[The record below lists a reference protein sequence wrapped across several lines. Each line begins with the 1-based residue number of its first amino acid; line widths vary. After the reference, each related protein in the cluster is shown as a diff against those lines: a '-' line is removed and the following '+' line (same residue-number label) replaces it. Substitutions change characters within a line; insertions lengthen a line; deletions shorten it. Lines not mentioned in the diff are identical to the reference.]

1 MPAPEPSSRPHP
13 PRVAYLVSQYPKLSH
28 AFIEREIRA
37 LRERGAVV
45 RTFSVRPTPEREL
58 LSQRDRDEAATT
70 TVLLPSPGR
79 LLLAQLPLLARDP
92 RAVARSLLRAVRTGA
107 PTLRSRLWQAFYAL
121 EAGVLVQQMQ
131 ASGLRH
137 VHVHLANN
145 GADVARLAVPLGHE
159 LYGGEWSWSLA
170 MHGPTEFS
178 DVTGYDLAA
187 KARAASFVACITDYC
202 RSQLMAVVDPSHWA
216 KLGLVRM
223 SVDAD
228 RFAVAHRD
236 TSPDRPLR
244 VLYVGRLVP
253 EKGPHVLVEAV
264 SMLPA
269 GSVEVRV
276 VGDGPLR
283 EALQQ
288 DVDARGLGAA
298 VTLVGPLGQ
307 EDLPAQ
313 YAWADVFT
321 LPSFAEGLPVV
332 IMEALASGC
341 VVVTTRIAGI
351 PELVE
356 DGVTG
361 VLVAPGRAEALAE
374 ALVDVGA
381 DPDRRRRLALAGAQR
396 VREHHAPGPNAA
408 ALAAMLP

>member
-1 MPAPEPSSRPHP
+1 MPAPTEPTHP

-37 LRERGAVV
+37 LRARGAVV
-45 RTFSVRPTPEREL
+45 RTFSVRSTPGSEL

-70 TVLLPSPGR
+70 TVLLGSPAQ
-79 LLLAQLPLLARDP
+79 LLLAQAPLVAADAGAWARG
-92 RAVARSLLRAVRTGA
+92 LLRALRTGA
-107 PTLRSRLWQAFYAL
+107 PTLRSRVWQAFYAL

-131 ASGLRH
+131 RSGLRH

-145 GADVARLAVPLGHE
+145 GADVARLAVPLGAE
-159 LYGGEWSWSLA
+159 VYGGQWSWSLA

-187 KARAASFVACITDYC
+187 KVRSASFVACITDYC
-202 RSQLMAVVDPSHWA
+202 RSQLMAIVDPSHWA

-223 SVDAD
+223 TVDAD

-236 TSPDRPLR
+236 TSTDRPLR
-244 VLYVGRLVP
+244 VIFVGRLVP
-253 EKGPHVLVEAV
+253 EKGPNILVEAV
-264 SMLPA
+264 SLLPT

-288 DVDARGLGAA
+288 DVDARGLGDA

-307 EDLPAQ
+307 QDLPEQ
-313 YAWADVFT
+313 YAWADVFA

-332 IMEALASGC
+332 IMEAMASGC
-341 VVVTTRIAGI
+341 VVVTTQIAGI

-356 DGVTG
+356 NGVTG
-361 VLVAPGRAEALAE
+361 VLVPPGRADALAE

-381 DPDRRRRLALAGAQR
+381 DPALRRRLALAGTER
-396 VREHHAPGPNAA
+396 VRARYAPEPNSE
-408 ALAAMLP
+408 ALAALLP

>member
-1 MPAPEPSSRPHP
+1 MPGPTWTHP

-37 LRERGAVV
+37 LREGGAVV
-45 RTFSVRPTPEREL
+45 RTFSVRSTPDSEL

-70 TVLLPSPGR
+70 DVLLQSPAR
-79 LLLAQLPLLARDP
+79 LLLAQAPLLARDAKAWG
-92 RAVARSLLRAVRTGA
+92 RGLLRALRTGA
-107 PTLRSRLWQAFYAL
+107 PTLRSRVWQGFYAL

-145 GADVARLAVPLGHE
+145 GADVARLAVPLGSE
-159 LYGGEWSWSLA
+159 VYGGDWSWSMA

-187 KARAASFVACITDYC
+187 KVRAASFVACISDYC
-202 RSQLMAVVDPSHWA
+202 RSQLMALVDPSHWG
-216 KLGLVRM
+216 KLALVRM

-244 VLYVGRLVP
+244 VLFVGRLVP
-253 EKGPHVLVEAV
+253 EKGPHVLVEAA
-264 SMLPA
+264 SLLPE

-288 DVDARGLGAA
+288 DVDARGLGTA

-313 YAWADVFT
+313 YAWADVFA

-332 IMEALASGC
+332 IMEAMAAGC
-341 VVVTTRIAGI
+341 VVVTTQIAGI

-356 DGVTG
+356 TGVTG
-361 VLVAPGRAEALAE
+361 VLVAPGRADALAE

-381 DPDRRRRLALAGAQR
+381 DTELRRRLALAGAER
-396 VREHHAPGPNAA
+396 VRATYAPEPNAA
-408 ALAAMLP
+408 ALAALLS